1 MIILEKVDLLL
12 GPNVLDENKKIIA
25 HWVEYDDDTGE
36 QLNFGFQEIW
46 VQNKP
51 FDDPAWLSEHHPEM
65 IEGVKNQW
73 KNLDPQV
80 GNVAWNLYNHILT
93 VVQQAVTDGDIK
105 PKRQSAESS
114 KPQWLVDLQNS

>member
-1 MIILEKVDLLL
+1 MIILESVDLLL

-51 FDDPAWLSEHHPEM
+51 LDDPAFLEEKMPGYEAVLH
-65 IEGVKNQW
+65 QW

-80 GNVAWNLYNHILT
+80 GNVARNLYKQILR
-93 VVQQAVTDGDIK
+93 VVEDAVASGDIETK
-105 PKRQSAESS
+105 GARKRSK
-114 KPQWLVDLQNS
+114 KPQWMVDLQNE